1 MAAQKSRG
9 IDYPNSRRDAQQP
22 GRISDAREP
31 DVDRQL
37 DAAAPYGL
45 RSYWKST
52 FLQALPDAAIDAFVH
67 CAEACTSPRTIVV
80 FEHAHGAVTRVAP
93 NETAFPARAHA
104 FDLVVLSLWD
114 DAGDDARQIAW
125 TRAFYDAMKPWS
137 AALVYVNAL
146 GDDDGDRVREAYGD
160 NYARLAQVK
169 TKYDPQNRFRRNQN
183 IPPLRPTDAQD
194 LARYPAPR
202 TRDEAAAP

>member
-1 MAAQKSRG
+1 MDAALW
-9 IDYPNSRRDAQQP
+9 RDLFH
-22 GRISDAREP
+22 P
-31 DVDRQL
+31 DVSILEKIIRPIL
-37 DAAAPYGL
+37 VYVFLIIGL
-45 RSYWKST
+45 RLAGKRE
-52 FLQALPDAAIDAFVH
+52 LAQL
-67 CAEACTSPRTIVV
+67 
-80 FEHAHGAVTRVAP
+80 
-93 NETAFPARAHA
+93 NA